1 MEESY
6 YRLNVYLIVVLPQSN
21 KSQYE
26 WMLHLNLID
35 QNVFTPRID
44 IGIEQQRS
52 RNGAEEEH
60 IEEDEE
66 DEEELKPLGNF
77 ESEELVIGK
86 WVVAAADIDVEDHVS
101 EVVVVVGELVD
112 GCCFWHFD

>member
-1 MEESY
+1 
-6 YRLNVYLIVVLPQSN
+6 
-21 KSQYE
+21 
-26 WMLHLNLID
+26 MLHLNLID
-35 QNVFTPRID
+35 QNIFTPRID
-44 IGIEQQRS
+44 IGIEQERS

-86 WVVAAADIDVEDHVS
+86 
-101 EVVVVVGELVD
+101 
-112 GCCFWHFD
+112 